1 MFHQDIFIF
10 EFVSGGGFSQ
20 VEIPSSLFCEG
31 YAMLRTIIEDFKNLG
46 FHITTLLD
54 SRIESLSPYMKAD
67 VIKSVELEEDYLKK
81 YIDCVR
87 DSNYCFVIAP
97 EFSSILYNLT
107 KIVKKNDKNLL
118 SIDLNGVKLGA
129 SKLET
134 YKFFLANKMNTPKSY
149 RIPFKGCILDLDF
162 ILHKFDQLNSSIV
175 IKPDDGVGSELIFYF
190 EKKDEI
196 LHFFESSNKI
206 FDTNRK
212 FILQQYIEGDPM
224 SVSIINDQPLEKT
237 IENNPKILSIN
248 AQNLQITD
256 NIKDFAYLGGST
268 PVDQF
273 KQLKTQIEDILKC
286 VDLSAFKGYFGI
298 DFVKKADNSL
308 SFIEIN
314 PRLTTSYVGIRNV
327 LEFNPM
333 ELLLNR
339 FNQKKKL
346 LKNYKLFPR
355 KFSEFTQIKLNFDG
369 EYTSEE
375 INNLVLPKLL
385 NLIPEIVTPPIII
398 EAVSKDQNTF
408 YSCFLA
414 TKSNDIQTSKYRISQ
429 INQIFGKFNFQ
440 IIK

>member
-1 MFHQDIFIF
+1 MFSQKIFIF
-10 EFVSGGGFSQ
+10 EFVSGGGFNQ

-54 SRIESLSPYMKAD
+54 SRIKFLSLYMKAD
-67 VIKSVELEEDYLKK
+67 IIKSVELEEDYLQK
-81 YIDCVR
+81 YTTCVR
-87 DSNYCFVIAP
+87 NSDYCFVIAP
-97 EFSSILYNLT
+97 EFSNVLYNLT
-107 KIVKKNDKNLL
+107 KIVKKNNKKLL
-118 SIDLNGVKLGA
+118 SIDLNGIKLGA

-134 YKFFLANKMNTPKSY
+134 YRFFIENEINTPKSY
-149 RIPFKGCILDLDF
+149 NIPFNGSILDLDF
-162 ILHKFDQLNSSIV
+162 ILQKFDQINSSIV

-206 FDTNRK
+206 LDANRQ
-212 FILQQYIEGDPM
+212 FLLQKYIEGDPM
-224 SVSIINDQPLEKT
+224 SVSIINNQPLEKT
-237 IENNPKILSIN
+237 AEISAKILSVN
-248 AQNLQITD
+248 AQNLQVTD
-256 NIKDFAYLGGST
+256 SINDSAYFGGST

-273 KQLKTQIEDILKC
+273 EQLKTQIEDILKR

-314 PRLTTSYVGIRNV
+314 PRLTTSYIGIRNI

-333 ELLLNR
+333 ELLLNQ

-346 LKNYKLFPR
+346 LKLYKFIPR
-355 KFSEFTQIKLNFDG
+355 KFSEFTQIKLKYDG

-375 INNLVLPKLL
+375 INILVLPKLI
-385 NLIPEIVTPPIII
+385 NLIPEIITPPIII
-398 EAVSKDQNTF
+398 NTISKNQEAF
-408 YSCFLA
+408 YSCFIA
-414 TKSNDIQTSKYRISQ
+414 TKSNDIQSSKHRMSQ
-429 INQIFGKFNFQ
+429 INQIFSTFDFR

>member
-1 MFHQDIFIF
+1 MFRQDIFIF
-10 EFVSGGGFSQ
+10 EFVSGGGFSHD
-20 VEIPSSLFCEG
+20 EIPSSLFCEG

-54 SRIESLSPYMKAD
+54 FRIEFLSHYMKAD
-67 VIKSVELEEDYLKK
+67 VIKSVLLEEDYLKK
-81 YIDCVR
+81 FIDCVR

-97 EFSSILYNLT
+97 EFSNILYNLT
-107 KIVKKNDKNLL
+107 KIVKKNKKNLL

-134 YKFFLANKMNTPKSY
+134 YKFFLANKMSAPKLY
-149 RIPFKGCILDLDF
+149 KIPFKGRILDLDF
-162 ILHKFDQLNSSIV
+162 ILQKFDQLNCSIV

-196 LHFFESSNKI
+196 LHFFESSNKVL
-206 FDTNRK
+206 DTNRK
-212 FILQQYIEGDPM
+212 FILQKYIEGDPM
-224 SVSIINDQPLEKT
+224 SVSIINDQLLKKT

-256 NIKDFAYLGGST
+256 PNKDSVYLGGFT

-273 KQLKTQIEDILKC
+273 EQLKTQIEDILKC

-314 PRLTTSYVGIRNV
+314 PRLTTSYVGIRNI

-333 ELLLNR
+333 ELLLNQ
-339 FNQKKKL
+339 FNQKKKV
-346 LKNYKLFPR
+346 LKNYKFIPR
-355 KFSEFTQIKLNFDG
+355 KFSEFTQIKLKYDG
-369 EYTSEE
+369 EYTSGE
-375 INNLVLPKLL
+375 INNLVLPKLI
-385 NLIPEIVTPPIII
+385 NLIPEIITPPIIM
-398 EAVSKDQNTF
+398 EAVSKNQEAF
-408 YSCFLA
+408 YSCFIA
-414 TKSNDIQTSKYRISQ
+414 TKSNDIQSSKYRKSQ
-429 INQIFGKFNFQ
+429 INQIFSTFDFRITK
-440 IIK
+440 